1 MRGGEEFAGA
11 PGGARVGKFF
21 GLGSRVVCG
30 EDNGA
35 AVADATA
42 VDMVLPTSGKKSPGW
57 RWYLRWYLEDFRSYC
72 DSQEKTIQPL
82 LDIFDVL
89 IQLRG
94 IGDQGS
100 LDDEVVHQ
108 WRPKVESRRRKQPP
122 IPELEGLVE
131 A

>member
-42 VDMVLPTSGKKSPGW
+42 VDMVLPTS
-57 RWYLRWYLEDFRSYC
+57 
-72 DSQEKTIQPL
+72 EKGVRACGGTCGGTLKISGA
-82 LDIFDVL
+82 IA
-89 IQLRG
+89 
-94 IGDQGS
+94 
-100 LDDEVVHQ
+100 
-108 WRPKVESRRRKQPP
+108 KVKQR
-122 IPELEGLVE
+122 LYSHC
-131 A
+131 

>member
-42 VDMVLPTSGKKSPGW
+42 VDMVLPTSEKKESGLAVVLAVVPW
-57 RWYLRWYLEDFRSYC
+57 RFPKLSRLTNKDYIATAKYFRC
-72 DSQEKTIQPL
+72 INTTA
-82 LDIFDVL
+82 
-89 IQLRG
+89 R
-94 IGDQGS
+94 DQ
-100 LDDEVVHQ
+100 
-108 WRPKVESRRRKQPP
+108 RPKIPGRGGGASMLVEDRSRRGKQPP
-122 IPELEGLVE
+122 NPESEGLVE